1 LIASGISSSV
11 VGTMAGQMIAQGFV
25 GFRIPLWLRRA
36 ITMVPSLIVVG
47 LGVNLTKALIDSQ
60 VVLSLALPFPMIALV
75 WFTGRKDFMGRYRN
89 KPPVQVLAILAVFVV
104 LTLNATL
111 VAQAIGVDVYH

>member
-1 LIASGISSSV
+1 
-11 VGTMAGQMIAQGFV
+11 MAGQMIAQGFV

-36 ITMVPSLIVVG
+36 ITMVPSLIIVA
-47 LGVNLTKALIDSQ
+47 LSVNVTKALIDSQ

-75 WFTGRKDFMGRYRN
+75 WFTGRKAFMGPHRN
-89 KPPVQVLAILAVFVV
+89 RAPVQVLAILAVFVV

-111 VAQAIGVDVYH
+111 VAQAVGIDIYS

>member
-1 LIASGISSSV
+1 
-11 VGTMAGQMIAQGFV
+11 
-25 GFRIPLWLRRA
+25 
-36 ITMVPSLIVVG
+36 
-47 LGVNLTKALIDSQ
+47 
-60 VVLSLALPFPMIALV
+60 MIALV